1 MLARSIFQKR
11 SCWKSGNVYRLFG
24 WRLPSSTVE
33 ATEMKPTVVGHFS
46 TAASTPIKST
56 FDCSYKLYNNKVHY
70 LSTSVA
76 AALERVDNIIDI
88 PLAQTGEG
96 IAECELLKWFV
107 KVGDE
112 VEEYQSLCEV
122 QSDKATIEI
131 TSRYQGKVVQF
142 LHVPGDIVKVG
153 ETLLSISV
161 DGSQV
166 PSDVRKSS
174 PTSHPTEPSKESSD
188 LSKTQ
193 KGETLSTPA
202 VRNLAKQHGI
212 DLNDVPGTGRHGRIQ
227 KEDVLNYATSIK
239 NKPAMVNPSSEKPTL
254 EPEPI
259 VQLMTNESLYQDKTL
274 PIRGYQRAMVKSM
287 TAAVTVPHF
296 HYIEEINCDELWRLK
311 VTFQKQNSDPDIKF
325 TFLPVLIKSLSMAL
339 MSYPLLNSTFD
350 LEKYEVNL
358 KGSHNIG
365 IAMAT
370 PVGLVVPNI
379 KNVQSLSIFEITKE
393 LARLQKLAHENKL
406 TPEDIRGGTMTLS
419 NIGAIGGKSGSPLI
433 NVPEVAIIALGRT
446 QKVTCFGD
454 DGNVYPVSLMTANIA
469 ADHRILDGATVA
481 LFCNEWKKL
490 IEKPELILLHTR

>member
-1 MLARSIFQKR
+1 
-11 SCWKSGNVYRLFG
+11 
-24 WRLPSSTVE
+24 
-33 ATEMKPTVVGHFS
+33 MKPTVVGHFS

-112 VEEYQSLCEV
+112 VEKYQPLCEV

-131 TSRYQGKVVQF
+131 TSRYQGKVIQF
-142 LHVPGDIVKVG
+142 LHVPGDIVKKPTPQQYSCICTLQDLNTLPPNHVG

-161 DGSQV
+161 DASQV
-166 PSDVRKSS
+166 PSDVGKSS

-202 VRNLAKQHGI
+202 VRNLANQHGI

-239 NKPAMVNPSSEKPTL
+239 NKPAMVNPSSDKPTL

-259 VQLMTNESLYQDKTL
+259 VQHMTNESLYQDKTL
-274 PIRGYQRAMVKSM
+274 PIRGYQRAMVKFM
-287 TAAVTVPHF
+287 TSAATVPHF
-296 HYIEEINCDELWRLK
+296 HYIEEINCDELWKLK
-311 VTFQKQNSDPDIKF
+311 VAFQKQNSDPDIKL

-339 MSYPLLNSTFD
+339 TSYPLLNSTFN

-358 KGSHNIG
+358 KGFY
-365 IAMAT
+365 
-370 PVGLVVPNI
+370 
-379 KNVQSLSIFEITKE
+379 IFVLLYLEM
-393 LARLQKLAHENKL
+393 RHHLQ
-406 TPEDIRGGTMTLS
+406 
-419 NIGAIGGKSGSPLI
+419 
-433 NVPEVAIIALGRT
+433 
-446 QKVTCFGD
+446 
-454 DGNVYPVSLMTANIA
+454 Y
-469 ADHRILDGATVA
+469 
-481 LFCNEWKKL
+481 
-490 IEKPELILLHTR
+490 